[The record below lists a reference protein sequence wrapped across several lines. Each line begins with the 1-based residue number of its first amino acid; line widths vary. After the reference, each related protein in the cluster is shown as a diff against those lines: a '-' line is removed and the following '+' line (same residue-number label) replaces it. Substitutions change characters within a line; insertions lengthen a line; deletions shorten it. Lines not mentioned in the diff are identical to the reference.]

1 MFIVSKKDMKSK
13 GKKRK
18 ENKYSLLLMRGEVL
32 SKLTIKMSIEDNK
45 LGQKWLE
52 QLRLNVIQTYN
63 FGLKSNLSTFK
74 KSK

>member
-1 MFIVSKKDMKSK
+1 MKSK

>member
-1 MFIVSKKDMKSK
+1 M
-13 GKKRK
+13 G
-18 ENKYSLLLMRGEVL
+18 GEVL